1 MSSFPLISHHLF
13 VAAVKEKN
21 WGSRGPERTEMFS
34 PAPDI
39 RVREIPVELIDFGR
53 PELIEVGFPLGA
65 IRHRRP
71 IR

>member
-21 WGSRGPERTEMFS
+21 RGSRGPRRTEVFS
-34 PAPDI
+34 PAPEI

-53 PELIEVGFPLGA
+53 PEPIETGFPLGA

>member
-13 VAAVKEKN
+13 VAAVKAKS
-21 WGSRGPERTEMFS
+21 WGSLGSRRTDIAS
-34 PAPDI
+34 PTSDL

-53 PELIEVGFPLGA
+53 PEPIEASFPLGA